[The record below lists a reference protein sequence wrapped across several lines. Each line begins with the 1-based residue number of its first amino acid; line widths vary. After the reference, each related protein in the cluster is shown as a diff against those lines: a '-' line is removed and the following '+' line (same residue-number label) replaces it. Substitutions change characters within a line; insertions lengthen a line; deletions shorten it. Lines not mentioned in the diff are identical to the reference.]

1 MKVVLRSDIRDLGK
15 KGDVLDVADG
25 YARNF
30 LVPRGLAL
38 KASAGAEG
46 QATAMRRSRDVK
58 DAAERTAGE
67 EIARQLV
74 PKVIAISARAGG
86 AGKLFGSV
94 TAHDVVEAVQAQTG
108 IELDRRKVH
117 VDDAIREVGTHRVTV
132 KLHADVEFPVTLEVS
147 AAAAV

>member
-25 YARNF
+25 FARNY

-38 KASAGAEG
+38 KASTGAEG
-46 QATAMRRSRDVK
+46 QAKAMRRSRDVK
-58 DAAERTAGE
+58 DATERSAGE

-74 PKVIAISARAGG
+74 PKVITIAARAGG

-94 TAHDVVEAVQAQTG
+94 TAQDVTEAVRAQMG

-117 VDDAIREVGTHRVTV
+117 IDEAIREVGTHRVTV

-147 AAAAV
+147 AS